1 MLDHLAAGAG
11 GAAARLADLQAIT
24 QLSMAITAGA
34 DPEEIHARAL
44 DTLGEFLRADRAA
57 ILLADG
63 AGVMRFVASRGLS
76 ERYRRATEGHSPWP
90 SDARD
95 PAPVLVEDVETEPAL
110 AGLRAV
116 IRAEGIRALAFVPL
130 RHRGRLLGKFMIY
143 FDAPHR
149 FDHAE
154 VRFAEM
160 IAGHIGFAAARR
172 RAEQERERLVADLG
186 GERERLRAA
195 LDHMT
200 RLHQEVQE
208 ANRAKDEFLATVSHE
223 LRTPL
228 TPMLTWVRL
237 LRTARLDTATAAR
250 ALEAIER
257 NARAQAQLVEDLLD
271 VSRII
276 TGKLRLDARAV
287 ALEAIAEAALDAVR
301 PAADAK
307 GITLDA
313 ALDSGVV
320 VTGDPDRLQQVLW
333 NLVSNAVKFTPRGGR
348 VEVSLGRAGDHAQ
361 VTVRDTGMGI
371 RPEFLSFVFDRFR
384 QADASTTRVH
394 GGLGLGLAIVR
405 HLVELHGG
413 SVEAAS
419 EGEGRGATFAVRL
432 PLAPIG
438 ALARADVRWPAAAA
452 VLDGLRVLVVD
463 DEPDTLEALSAA
475 LAGFGARVRTALS
488 TREALAVLDRESADV
503 LVADIAMP
511 GEDGYALV
519 RELRGRPADRGGRIP
534 AAALTAYARPADA
547 ERALEAGFQVHVTKP
562 VEPGDLA
569 AVIARLA
576 GGAGAR

>member
-1 MLDHLAAGAG
+1 M
-11 GAAARLADLQAIT
+11 
-24 QLSMAITAGA
+24 
-34 DPEEIHARAL
+34 
-44 DTLGEFLRADRAA
+44 
-57 ILLADG
+57 
-63 AGVMRFVASRGLS
+63 V
-76 ERYRRATEGHSPWP
+76 Y
-90 SDARD
+90 
-95 PAPVLVEDVETEPAL
+95 
-110 AGLRAV
+110 
-116 IRAEGIRALAFVPL
+116 
-130 RHRGRLLGKFMIY
+130 Y
-143 FDAPHR
+143 DAPHR
-149 FDHAE
+149 FAHAE

-160 IAGHIGFAAARR
+160 IASHIGFAAARR
-172 RAEQERERLVADLG
+172 RAEEERERLVADLG
-186 GERERLRAA
+186 GERERLRTA

-237 LRTARLDTATAAR
+237 LRTARLDPGTTTR

-257 NARAQAQLVEDLLD
+257 NARSQAQLVEDLLD

-287 ALEAIAEAALDAVR
+287 TLESIAEAALDAVR

-307 GITLDA
+307 GIALDA
-313 ALDSGVV
+313 ALEPGVV

-348 VEVSLGRAGDHAQ
+348 VEVSLERAGDHAQ
-361 VTVRDTGMGI
+361 VTVHDTGVGI
-371 RPEFLSFVFDRFR
+371 RLEFLPFVFDRFR
-384 QADASTTRVH
+384 QADASPTRVH

-432 PLAPIG
+432 PLAPGGVKVG
-438 ALARADVRWPAAAA
+438 AEVGRPAAAA
-452 VLDGLRVLVVD
+452 TLDGLRVLVVD

-475 LAGFGARVRTALS
+475 LTGYGARVRTALS
-488 TREALAVLDRESADV
+488 TREALASLDRGDVDV
-503 LVADIAMP
+503 LVADIGMP
-511 GEDGYALV
+511 GEDGYTLV
-519 RELRGRPADRGGRIP
+519 RELRGRPPDRGGRIP
-534 AAALTAYARPADA
+534 AAALTAYARPVDA
-547 ERALEAGFQVHVTKP
+547 ERALAAGFQVHVTKP

-569 AVIARLA
+569 AIIARLS
-576 GGAGAR
+576 GRARRQGV